1 MVDNNQ
7 LKIAPRNDVSRR
19 QGCEHP
25 RSDPYT
31 LLAHIDVRDY
41 SVPTKSARWLL
52 QSSKLELIETRF
64 DESSP
69 NGVHYLK

>member
-1 MVDNNQ
+1 MFHSIGIIMVDNNQ
-7 LKIAPRNDVSRR
+7 LKIAPRNDASRR

-41 SVPTKSARWLL
+41 SVPTKSVR
-52 QSSKLELIETRF
+52 
-64 DESSP
+64 
-69 NGVHYLK
+69 